1 LDGMAVG
8 SKGGYGGGKSASKA
22 GGTVRAGKSVPSS
35 ASGSAAKKAAKT
47 AVPMRTT
54 AKNNATKG
62 GKVAAAG
69 VKNSSASKKVGKS
82 VKGVP
87 RGASKRMR

>member
-1 LDGMAVG
+1 MAVG

-35 ASGSAAKKAAKT
+35 ASGSAAKT